1 LSEQTNEEVVENQT
15 KLKIA
20 LDAMGG
26 DYAPQ
31 NTVAGALEAL
41 RETQNRFSVI
51 LVGREDAI
59 NKELRKHRANGEV
72 HSVVNA
78 SEVITFDDTPTT
90 ALKTKKQSSIVVGM
104 NLHKEGK
111 VDAFVSAGNTGAVL
125 SASTLIL
132 GRIQGVGR
140 PTIAAFLPSE
150 RGVCILLDAGANVD
164 CRPQHLLEFAIMGS
178 IYARQVLR
186 YEKPSIGLL
195 NVGGEAS
202 KGGAQLQEAFQLLSS
217 SHLNFIGNIEGGDIL
232 QGKAQVVV
240 CDGLVGNVV
249 LKFGE
254 SFISTLRKKL
264 TDYARSGFLDKLR
277 ARLGYGALKKIIRDY
292 DYQEYGG
299 VPVLGV
305 QGVCIVGHGQ
315 STVKAVRNMI
325 LRAEEM
331 IIQNINGQIQNALR
345 TAA

>member
-1 LSEQTNEEVVENQT
+1 
-15 KLKIA
+15 
-20 LDAMGG
+20 MGG
-26 DYAPQ
+26 DYAPE

-41 RETQNRFSVI
+41 QETRNRFSVI

-59 NKELRKHRANGEV
+59 KKVLQRHRINGEV

-78 SEVITFDDTPTT
+78 SEVITFDDVPTV

-132 GRIQGVGR
+132 GRIDGVGR
-140 PTIAAFLPSE
+140 PTIGTFLPSE
-150 RGVCILLDAGANVD
+150 RGMCILLDAGANLD
-164 CRPQHLLEFAIMGS
+164 CRPHHLLEFAIMGS
-178 IYARQVLR
+178 IYARHVLR
-186 YEKPSIGLL
+186 YEKPTVGLL
-195 NVGGEAS
+195 NVGEEAS
-202 KGGAQLQEAFQLLSS
+202 KGGGQLREAFRLLSRS
-217 SHLNFIGNIEGGDIL
+217 RLNFIGNVEGGDIL
-232 QGKAQVVV
+232 QGRAQVVV
-240 CDGLVGNVV
+240 CDGFVGNVV

-254 SFISTLRKKL
+254 SVIELVRKRLKEQAHEGL
-264 TDYARSGFLDKLR
+264 FKKLR
-277 ARLGYGALKKIIRDY
+277 ARVAYGSLKTMMRDF

-305 QGVCIVGHGQ
+305 QGVCIIGHGQ
-315 STVKAVRNMI
+315 STAKAVRNMI

-331 IIQNINGQIQNALR
+331 VVRNINGQIRSALR
-345 TAA
+345 ALA

>member
-1 LSEQTNEEVVENQT
+1 
-15 KLKIA
+15 
-20 LDAMGG
+20 MGG
-26 DYAPQ
+26 DYAPE

-41 RETQNRFSVI
+41 RETRNRFSVI

-59 NKELRKHRANGEV
+59 NEVLRKHRTNGEV

-78 SEVITFDDTPTT
+78 SEVITFDDVPTA
-90 ALKTKKQSSIVVGM
+90 ALKTKKQSSIVIGM
-104 NLHKEGK
+104 TLHKEGK

-132 GRIQGVGR
+132 GRIEGVRR
-140 PTIAAFLPSE
+140 PTIGAFLPSE

-178 IYARQVLR
+178 IYARQILR
-186 YEKPSIGLL
+186 YEKPTVGLL
-195 NVGGEAS
+195 NVGEEAS
-202 KGGAQLQEAFQLLSS
+202 KGGAQLQETFQLLSRS
-217 SHLNFIGNIEGGDIL
+217 RLNFIGNVEGSDIL
-232 QGKAQVVV
+232 RGKAQVVV

-254 SFISTLRKKL
+254 SVIGMLRERL
-264 TDYARSGFLDKLR
+264 IESAREGLLKKLR
-277 ARLGYGALKKIIRDY
+277 ARFAYGALRTIMKDF

-305 QGVCIVGHGQ
+305 QGVCIIGHGV
-315 STVKAVRNMI
+315 STAKAVRNMI

-331 IIQNINGQIQNALR
+331 VVQNINGQIRSALR
-345 TAA
+345 PAA

>member
-1 LSEQTNEEVVENQT
+1 VENRT

-26 DYAPQ
+26 DYAPE

-41 RETQNRFSVI
+41 QETRNRFSVI

-59 NKELRKHRANGEV
+59 KKVLQRHRINGEV

-78 SEVITFDDTPTT
+78 SEVITFDDVPTV

-132 GRIQGVGR
+132 GRIDGVGR
-140 PTIAAFLPSE
+140 PTIGTFLPSE
-150 RGVCILLDAGANVD
+150 RGMCILLDAGANLD
-164 CRPQHLLEFAIMGS
+164 CRPHHLLEFAIMGS
-178 IYARQVLR
+178 IYARHVLR
-186 YEKPSIGLL
+186 YEKPTVGLL
-195 NVGGEAS
+195 NVGEEAS
-202 KGGAQLQEAFQLLSS
+202 KGGGQLREAFRLLSRS
-217 SHLNFIGNIEGGDIL
+217 RLHFIGNVEGGDIL
-232 QGKAQVVV
+232 QGRAQVVV
-240 CDGLVGNVV
+240 CDGFVGNVV

-254 SFISTLRKKL
+254 SVIELVRKRLKEQAHEGL
-264 TDYARSGFLDKLR
+264 FKKLR
-277 ARLGYGALKKIIRDY
+277 ARVAYGSLKTMMRDF

-305 QGVCIVGHGQ
+305 QGVCIIGHGQ
-315 STVKAVRNMI
+315 STAKAVRNMI

-331 IIQNINGQIQNALR
+331 VVRNINGQIRSALR
-345 TAA
+345 ALA

>member
-1 LSEQTNEEVVENQT
+1 MENRT

-26 DYAPQ
+26 DYAPE

-41 RETQNRFSVI
+41 QETRNRFSVI

-59 NKELRKHRANGEV
+59 KKVLQKHRINGEA

-78 SEVITFDDTPTT
+78 SEVITFDDIPTV

-132 GRIQGVGR
+132 GRIDGVGR
-140 PTIAAFLPSE
+140 PTIGTYLPSE
-150 RGVCILLDAGANVD
+150 RGMCILLDAGANLD
-164 CRPQHLLEFAIMGS
+164 CRPHHLLEFAIMGS
-178 IYARQVLR
+178 IYARHILH
-186 YEKPSIGLL
+186 YEKPTVGLL
-195 NVGGEAS
+195 NVGEEAS
-202 KGGAQLQEAFQLLSS
+202 KGGGQLQEAFRLLSRS
-217 SHLNFIGNIEGGDIL
+217 RLNFIGNVEGGDIL

-240 CDGLVGNVV
+240 CDGFVGNVV

-254 SFISTLRKKL
+254 SVIELVRKRLKEQAHEGL
-264 TDYARSGFLDKLR
+264 FKKLR
-277 ARLGYGALKKIIRDY
+277 ARVAYGSLKTMMKDF

-305 QGVCIVGHGQ
+305 QGVCIIGHGQ
-315 STVKAVRNMI
+315 STAKAVRNMI

-331 IIQNINGQIQNALR
+331 VVRNINGQIRSAFRAL
-345 TAA
+345 A

>member
-1 LSEQTNEEVVENQT
+1 MENRT

-26 DYAPQ
+26 DYAPE

-41 RETQNRFSVI
+41 QETRNRFSVI

-59 NKELRKHRANGEV
+59 KKVLQRHRINGEV

-78 SEVITFDDTPTT
+78 SEVITFDDVPTV

-132 GRIQGVGR
+132 GRIDGVGR
-140 PTIAAFLPSE
+140 PTIGTFLPSE
-150 RGVCILLDAGANVD
+150 RGMCILLDAGANLD
-164 CRPQHLLEFAIMGS
+164 CRPHHLLEFAIMGS
-178 IYARQVLR
+178 IYARHVLR
-186 YEKPSIGLL
+186 YEKPTVGLL
-195 NVGGEAS
+195 NVGEEAS
-202 KGGAQLQEAFQLLSS
+202 KGGGQLREAFRLLSRS
-217 SHLNFIGNIEGGDIL
+217 RLNFIGNVEGGDIL
-232 QGKAQVVV
+232 QGRAQVVV
-240 CDGLVGNVV
+240 CDGFVGNVV

-254 SFISTLRKKL
+254 SVIELVRKRLKEQAHEGL
-264 TDYARSGFLDKLR
+264 FKKLR
-277 ARLGYGALKKIIRDY
+277 ARVAYGSLKTMMRDF

-305 QGVCIVGHGQ
+305 QGVCIIGHGQ
-315 STVKAVRNMI
+315 STAKAVRNMI

-331 IIQNINGQIQNALR
+331 VVRNINGQIRSALR
-345 TAA
+345 ALA

>member
-1 LSEQTNEEVVENQT
+1 MENRT

-26 DYAPQ
+26 DYAPE

-41 RETQNRFSVI
+41 QETRNRFSVI

-59 NKELRKHRANGEV
+59 KKVLQRHRINGEV

-78 SEVITFDDTPTT
+78 SEVITFDDVPTV

-132 GRIQGVGR
+132 GRIDGVGR
-140 PTIAAFLPSE
+140 PTIGTFLPSE
-150 RGVCILLDAGANVD
+150 RGMCILLDAGANLD
-164 CRPQHLLEFAIMGS
+164 CRPHHLLEFAIMGS
-178 IYARQVLR
+178 IYARHVLR
-186 YEKPSIGLL
+186 YEKPTVGLL
-195 NVGGEAS
+195 NVGEEAS
-202 KGGAQLQEAFQLLSS
+202 KGGGQLREAFRLLSRS
-217 SHLNFIGNIEGGDIL
+217 RLNFIGNVEGGDIL
-232 QGKAQVVV
+232 QGRAQVVV
-240 CDGLVGNVV
+240 CDGFVGNVV

-254 SFISTLRKKL
+254 SVIELVRKRLKEQAHEGL
-264 TDYARSGFLDKLR
+264 FKKLR
-277 ARLGYGALKKIIRDY
+277 ARVAYGSLKTMMRDF

-305 QGVCIVGHGQ
+305 QGVCIIGHGQ
-315 STVKAVRNMI
+315 STAKAVRNMI

-331 IIQNINGQIQNALR
+331 VVRNINGQIRSALR
-345 TAA
+345 SLA

>member
-1 LSEQTNEEVVENQT
+1 VENRT

-26 DYAPQ
+26 DYAPE

-41 RETQNRFSVI
+41 QETRNRFSVI

-59 NKELRKHRANGEV
+59 KKVLQKHRVSGEV

-78 SEVITFDDTPTT
+78 SEVITFDDTPTV

-132 GRIQGVGR
+132 GRIDGVGR
-140 PTIAAFLPSE
+140 PTIGTFLPSE
-150 RGVCILLDAGANVD
+150 RGMCILLDAGANLD
-164 CRPQHLLEFAIMGS
+164 CRPHHLLEFAIMGS
-178 IYARQVLR
+178 IYARHILH
-186 YEKPSIGLL
+186 YEKPTVGLL
-195 NVGGEAS
+195 NVGEEAS
-202 KGGAQLQEAFQLLSS
+202 KGGGQLQEAFRLLSRS
-217 SHLNFIGNIEGGDIL
+217 RLNFIGNIEGGDIL

-240 CDGLVGNVV
+240 CDGFVGNVV

-254 SFISTLRKKL
+254 SVIELVRKRLKEQAHAGL
-264 TDYARSGFLDKLR
+264 FKKLR
-277 ARLGYGALKKIIRDY
+277 ARVAYGSLKTMMRDF

-315 STVKAVRNMI
+315 STAKAVRNMI

-331 IIQNINGQIQNALR
+331 VVRNINGQIRSALR
-345 TAA
+345 ALA

>member
-1 LSEQTNEEVVENQT
+1 VENRT

-26 DYAPQ
+26 DYAPE

-41 RETQNRFSVI
+41 QETRNRFSVI

-59 NKELRKHRANGEV
+59 KKVLQRHRINGEV

-78 SEVITFDDTPTT
+78 SEVITFDDVPTV

-132 GRIQGVGR
+132 GRIDGVGR
-140 PTIAAFLPSE
+140 PTIGTFLPSE
-150 RGVCILLDAGANVD
+150 RGMCILLDAGANLD
-164 CRPQHLLEFAIMGS
+164 CRPHHLLEFAIMGS
-178 IYARQVLR
+178 IYARHVLR
-186 YEKPSIGLL
+186 YEKPTVGLL
-195 NVGGEAS
+195 NVGEEAS
-202 KGGAQLQEAFQLLSS
+202 KGGGQLREAFRLLSRS
-217 SHLNFIGNIEGGDIL
+217 RLNFIGNVEGGDIL
-232 QGKAQVVV
+232 QGRAQVVV
-240 CDGLVGNVV
+240 CDGFVGNVV

-254 SFISTLRKKL
+254 SVIELVRKRLKEQAHEGL
-264 TDYARSGFLDKLR
+264 FKKLR
-277 ARLGYGALKKIIRDY
+277 ARVAYGSLKTMMRDF

-305 QGVCIVGHGQ
+305 QGVCIIGHGQ
-315 STVKAVRNMI
+315 STAKAVRNMI

-331 IIQNINGQIQNALR
+331 VVRNINGQIRSALR
-345 TAA
+345 ALA

>member
-1 LSEQTNEEVVENQT
+1 VENRT

-26 DYAPQ
+26 DYAPE

-41 RETQNRFSVI
+41 QETRNRFSVI

-59 NKELRKHRANGEV
+59 KKVLQRHRINGEV

-78 SEVITFDDTPTT
+78 SEVITFDDVPTV

-132 GRIQGVGR
+132 GRIDGVGR
-140 PTIAAFLPSE
+140 PTIGTFLPSE
-150 RGVCILLDAGANVD
+150 RGMCILLDAGANLD
-164 CRPQHLLEFAIMGS
+164 CRPHHLLEFAIMGS
-178 IYARQVLR
+178 IYARHVLR
-186 YEKPSIGLL
+186 YEKPTVGLL
-195 NVGGEAS
+195 NVGEEAS
-202 KGGAQLQEAFQLLSS
+202 KGGGQLQEAFRLLSRS
-217 SHLNFIGNIEGGDIL
+217 RLNFIGNVEGGDIL
-232 QGKAQVVV
+232 RGRAQVVV
-240 CDGLVGNVV
+240 CDGFVGNVV

-254 SFISTLRKKL
+254 SVIELVRKRLKEQAHEGL
-264 TDYARSGFLDKLR
+264 FKKLR
-277 ARLGYGALKKIIRDY
+277 ARVAYGSLKTIMRDF

-305 QGVCIVGHGQ
+305 QGVCIIGHGQ
-315 STVKAVRNMI
+315 STAKAVRNMI

-331 IIQNINGQIQNALR
+331 VVRNINGQIRSALR
-345 TAA
+345 ALA

>member
-1 LSEQTNEEVVENQT
+1 VERQT
-15 KLKIA
+15 KLRIA

-41 RETQNRFSVI
+41 QETGNRFSVV

-59 NKELRKHRANGEV
+59 NEELQKHRANGKA

-78 SEVITFDDTPTT
+78 SETITFDDIPTT

-104 NLHKEGK
+104 TLHKERK

-140 PTIAAFLPSE
+140 PTIGTFFPSE
-150 RGVCILLDAGANVD
+150 RGVCLLLDAGANVD
-164 CRPQHLLEFAIMGS
+164 CRPHHLLEFAVMGT
-178 IYARQVLR
+178 IYASQILHYDSPTV
-186 YEKPSIGLL
+186 GLL
-195 NVGGEAS
+195 NVGEEAS
-202 KGGAQLQEAFQLLSS
+202 KGGTQLQESFQLLSRS
-217 SHLNFIGNIEGGDIL
+217 RLNFVGNIEGRDIL
-232 QGKAQVVV
+232 SGKVQVVV
-240 CDGLVGNVV
+240 CDGFVGNVV

-254 SFISTLRKKL
+254 SFI
-264 TDYARSGFLDKLR
+264 GFLRRRLLEQARRGFFSKLR
-277 ARLGYGALKKIIRDY
+277 ARITYGMLRRTMDDF
-292 DYQEYGG
+292 DYQEHGG

-305 QGVCIVGHGQ
+305 QGVCIIGHGQ
-315 STVKAVRNMI
+315 STAKAIRNMI

-331 IIQNINGQIQNALR
+331 AVHNVNEQIRTALR
-345 TAA
+345 AA

>member
-1 LSEQTNEEVVENQT
+1 VENRT

-26 DYAPQ
+26 DYAPE

-41 RETQNRFSVI
+41 RETKNRFSVI

-59 NKELRKHRANGEV
+59 NKVLQKHRTNGEV

-78 SEVITFDDTPTT
+78 SEVITFDDIPTV

-104 NLHKEGK
+104 HLHKEGK

-132 GRIQGVGR
+132 GRIDGVGR
-140 PTIAAFLPSE
+140 PTIGTFLPSE
-150 RGVCILLDAGANVD
+150 RGMCILLDAGANLD
-164 CRPQHLLEFAIMGS
+164 CRPHHLLEFAIMGS
-178 IYARQVLR
+178 IYVRHILH
-186 YEKPSIGLL
+186 YEKPTVGLL
-195 NVGGEAS
+195 NVGEEAS
-202 KGGAQLQEAFQLLSS
+202 KGGGRLQEAFRLLSRS
-217 SHLNFIGNIEGGDIL
+217 RLNFIGNVEGGDIL

-240 CDGLVGNVV
+240 CDGFVGNVV

-254 SFISTLRKKL
+254 SVIELVRKRLKEQ
-264 TDYARSGFLDKLR
+264 AREGLFRKLR
-277 ARLGYGALKKIIRDY
+277 ARVAYSSLKTMLRDF

-305 QGVCIVGHGQ
+305 QGVCIIGHGQ
-315 STVKAVRNMI
+315 STAKAVRNMI

-331 IIQNINGQIQNALR
+331 VVRNINGQIRSALR
-345 TAA
+345 ALA

>member
-1 LSEQTNEEVVENQT
+1 MENQT

-41 RETQNRFSVI
+41 RETRNRFSVI

-59 NKELRKHRANGEV
+59 NEELRKHRANGDA
-72 HSVVNA
+72 HLVVNA

-104 NLHKEGK
+104 TLHKEGK
-111 VDAFVSAGNTGAVL
+111 ADAFVSAGNTGAVL

-132 GRIQGVGR
+132 GRIEGVGR
-140 PTIAAFLPSE
+140 PTIGAFLPSE

-164 CRPQHLLEFAIMGS
+164 CRPQHLLEFAIMGN
-178 IYARQVLR
+178 IYARQILR
-186 YEKPSIGLL
+186 YEKPSVGLL
-195 NVGGEAS
+195 NVGEEAS
-202 KGGAQLQEAFQLLSS
+202 KGGAQLQEAFQLLSGS
-217 SHLNFIGNIEGGDIL
+217 NLNFIGNVEGRDIL

-240 CDGLVGNVV
+240 CDGFVGNVV

-264 TDYARSGFLDKLR
+264 TDYARSGLLNKLR
-277 ARLGYGALKKIIRDY
+277 ARIVYGALKKIIRDY

-305 QGVCIVGHGQ
+305 QGVCIIGHGQ
-315 STVKAVRNMI
+315 STAKAVRNMI

-331 IIQNINGQIQNALR
+331 IVQNINGQIRSALR